1 LNERELESELEVD
14 SKPSAAALGLILQ
27 GVGFDEVGL
36 V

>member
-14 SKPSAAALGLILQ
+14 SKPSAVALGLILQ
-27 GVGFDEVGL
+27 GVGFGGIGL

>member
-14 SKPSAAALGLILQ
+14 SKPSAASLDLALQ

>member
-14 SKPSAAALGLILQ
+14 SKPSAAASGLTLQ

>member
-14 SKPSAAALGLILQ
+14 SKPSAAALERILQ

>member
-14 SKPSAAALGLILQ
+14 SKPSATALRLIPQ
-27 GVGFDEVGL
+27 GFGFDEVGL